1 MSNIQT
7 LKRVYAPAGHVNL
20 SCCRLCKSVGNN
32 ISHSK
37 NLFAK
42 NNRALLASVEELY
55 GGSLSHNELLHVATF
70 GMKDYVD
77 HVKGEST
84 TLKLSRT

>member
-1 MSNIQT
+1 MSNDQT
-7 LKRVYAPAGHVNL
+7 PKKVYASSSHVNL
-20 SCCRLCKSVGNN
+20 SCCRLCKSVGDN

-42 NNRALLASVEELY
+42 NNRVLLASDSDPWKNFMAIPCHRKNCCYVW
-55 GGSLSHNELLHVATF
+55 
-70 GMKDYVD
+70 YVD
-77 HVKGEST
+77 RVKGETT